1 MATAESEHGSDFEET
16 MFCEPCNKEGNTV
29 EADGFC
35 SDCSDYLCSTCLKY
49 HKRLAKNHTLF
60 DKSSMPQDFCLE
72 RCVLHPNDL
81 VKFYCTKCDNTA
93 CSQCIPIEHQ
103 TECSELMHIPS
114 YMQSQDVYRELKEVK
129 KSLKGVEE
137 EASRTGDESGQKL
150 KKATLNSSDISKSI
164 SLQKKYIKDKIE
176 EQRVEIFKA
185 LDDER
190 VEVIRKLDER
200 QGRRKEQLFEQQK
213 LIKSKID
220 DEANHLD
227 EQLML
232 YPRKIQ
238 NIALNSANIRSKLE
252 SLTTELV
259 NKERQGRKAELFVA
273 TKRTKRNMKTLQK
286 DIDDV
291 CKENKVRCFTFRRN
305 TENISIDAA
314 ENATLGSL
322 IEESE
327 QGDRDT
333 TSGQQ
338 GTFNSASST
347 DTRISAQNN
356 AEREVTSEEIITKEP
371 VSASAQM
378 PENVRFVK
386 ATDKKGGRDAQGKTV
401 EFDPEF
407 ANQLVASA
415 VNAAG
420 QAYITAKAVFKTWQD
435 KQNEAN
441 RQARVAR
448 PTKQSIEETKSQ
460 NIILKD
466 DDTSFSQSDYKRFQS
481 VQTQQLKSDYKGHE
495 NECKSQA
502 DNYKPPQSG
511 WTPPKSGYKFPK
523 NECKSQAD
531 DYKPQQ
537 SGWTQQ
543 LKSDYK
549 GPENECQSQAENYKP
564 PQSVWTPPKSG
575 YKFPENESKS
585 QADNDKPPQ
594 SVWAQ
599 QFAKAQ
605 KIYASLKQ
613 INTNPHSRD
622 GLNN

>member
-1 MATAESEHGSDFEET
+1 METAEEEHGSDFEET

-35 SDCSDYLCSTCLKY
+35 SNCSDYLCSTCLKY
-49 HKRLAKNHTLF
+49 HTRLAKDHTLF

-72 RCVLHPNDL
+72 RCVFHPNDL

-103 TECSELMHIPS
+103 TECSEFKHIPS
-114 YMQSQDVYRELKEVK
+114 YMQLQDVYRELKEVK
-129 KSLKGVEE
+129 KSLKAVEE

-150 KKATLNSSDISKSI
+150 KKASLNCSDISKSI

-176 EQRVEIFKA
+176 EQRIEIFKA

-213 LIKSKID
+213 LINSKID

-238 NIALNSANIRSKLE
+238 NIVLNSANIRSKLE
-252 SLTTELV
+252 FLTTELV

-273 TKRTKRNMKTLQK
+273 TKRTKENMKTLQK

-333 TSGQQ
+333 TNGQQ

-347 DTRISAQNN
+347 DTRIFAQNN
-356 AEREVTSEEIITKEP
+356 IAVEEVQRDVTSEKIKRP
-371 VSASAQM
+371 DVC
-378 PENVRFVK
+378 
-386 ATDKKGGRDAQGKTV
+386 GRA
-401 EFDPEF
+401 EDPEF
-407 ANQLVASA
+407 AIQRVATA

-435 KQNEAN
+435 KQEVKQKQQEARAAIPKTQPKGWKPAGTQYTPPKKNEFK
-441 RQARVAR
+441 
-448 PTKQSIEETKSQ
+448 PPQSE
-460 NIILKD
+460 
-466 DDTSFSQSDYKRFQS
+466 
-481 VQTQQLKSDYKGHE
+481 
-495 NECKSQA
+495 
-502 DNYKPPQSG
+502 YKPPQSER
-511 WTPPKSGYKFPK
+511 TPRKSDFKVAQDDW
-523 NECKSQAD
+523 KSQTD
-531 DYKPQQ
+531 D
-537 SGWTQQ
+537 
-543 LKSDYK
+543 
-549 GPENECQSQAENYKP
+549 YKP
-564 PQSVWTPPKSG
+564 PQSNWKSPAQSEPAPPKDQW
-575 YKFPENESKS
+575 KS
-585 QADNDKPPQ
+585 PAEVGPMARLLEMGFFDTDLNKKLLTKHNDNLDKVVQ
-594 SVWAQ
+594 ELLSMKNKDW
-599 QFAKAQ
+599 F
-605 KIYASLKQ
+605 I
-613 INTNPHSRD
+613 
-622 GLNN
+622 

>member
-1 MATAESEHGSDFEET
+1 MATAEGEHGSDFEET

-49 HKRLAKNHTLF
+49 HKRLAKDHTLF

-72 RCVLHPNDL
+72 RCVFHPNDL

-93 CSQCIPIEHQ
+93 CPQCIPIEHQ
-103 TECSELMHIPS
+103 TECSEFKHIPS

-129 KSLKGVEE
+129 KSLKAVEE
-137 EASRTGDESGQKL
+137 EASRTGDENGQKL

-176 EQRVEIFKA
+176 EQRIEIFKA

-190 VEVIRKLDER
+190 AEVIRKLDDR

-213 LIKSKID
+213 LINSKID

-252 SLTTELV
+252 SLTTVLV

-273 TKRTKRNMKTLQK
+273 TKRTKHNMKTLQK

-333 TSGQQ
+333 TNGQQ

-347 DTRISAQNN
+347 DTRIFAQNN
-356 AEREVTSEEIITKEP
+356 IAVEEVQRDVTSEKIKRP
-371 VSASAQM
+371 DVC
-378 PENVRFVK
+378 
-386 ATDKKGGRDAQGKTV
+386 GRA
-401 EFDPEF
+401 EDPEF
-407 ANQLVASA
+407 AIQRVATA

-435 KQNEAN
+435 KLF
-441 RQARVAR
+441 VL
-448 PTKQSIEETKSQ
+448 
-460 NIILKD
+460 ILKPVCGRFVLIPKPD
-466 DDTSFSQSDYKRFQS
+466 CGRLVLLPKPFCGRFVLISKPVSGRFVLLPKPVCGSFVLIPKPVCGRFVFIPKPVCGRIVLIPKPVCGRFVFYLNQFVVDLCLFLNLFVVDLCLFLKLFVIDLCLFINQIVVDFSLFLNLSVVDLCFYQNQS
-481 VQTQQLKSDYKGHE
+481 VVDL
-495 NECKSQA
+495 
-502 DNYKPPQSG
+502 
-511 WTPPKSGYKFPK
+511 
-523 NECKSQAD
+523 
-531 DYKPQQ
+531 
-537 SGWTQQ
+537 
-543 LKSDYK
+543 
-549 GPENECQSQAENYKP
+549 
-564 PQSVWTPPKSG
+564 
-575 YKFPENESKS
+575 
-585 QADNDKPPQ
+585 
-594 SVWAQ
+594 
-599 QFAKAQ
+599 
-605 KIYASLKQ
+605 
-613 INTNPHSRD
+613 
-622 GLNN
+622 